1 MAAKLGKHPI
11 HPMLVVFPIGI
22 WALSLVGD
30 LIFLYGNNTFWRELA
45 FYSMVGGFVGALAAA
60 MPGLIDYFDMSAAP
74 PRVKTL
80 ATRHMTINLIVV
92 GLYGVNLWLR
102 AAGMEIAGWP
112 VSLSVLAMLLLAL
125 SGWLGGELVYVH
137 GMGVELPKQSGP
149 GAERGK
155 RRVA

>member
-11 HPMLVVFPIGI
+11 HPMLVGFPIGI
-22 WALSLVGD
+22 WMLSLVGD
-30 LIFLYGNNTFWRELA
+30 LIFLYGSNPFWRELA
-45 FYSMVGGFVGALAAA
+45 FYTMVGGLIGAVAAA
-60 MPGLIDYFDMSAAP
+60 IPGLIDYLSLSASP
-74 PRVKTL
+74 VKTI

-102 AAGMEIAGWP
+102 AAGSEIAGWP
-112 VSLSVLAMLLLAL
+112 VALSALAVLMLAV

-137 GMGVELPKQSGP
+137 GVGVHPPSQSVTGTP
-149 GAERGK
+149 HGK